1 MTKESLARGHQC
13 TIVTTDFDLD
23 TEPPYGH
30 DPAVKI
36 HIFKSLDPKQY
47 PFSLTMAAWLLR
59 NVKMFDVV
67 HIHTFFTFPALSG
80 AFLSALR
87 KADKKA
93 PDNAGKVKKV

>member
-1 MTKESLARGHQC
+1 MHILHVIHSISVRRGGPTFALREMTKESLARGHQC

-47 PFSLTMAAWLLR
+47 PF
-59 NVKMFDVV
+59 
-67 HIHTFFTFPALSG
+67 H
-80 AFLSALR
+80 
-87 KADKKA
+87 
-93 PDNAGKVKKV
+93 